1 LITGGAGFAA
11 ANCAVIAQ
19 EKWDVYTTVHK
30 KPISPQVPGLSV
42 VLDITDSEKVISAVS
57 DIKPKAII
65 HAAAISDTSLCA
77 QEPDLAMKVNADAV
91 KNMAIAASKAGA
103 RLVYISTDLVYDGGR
118 AFYSETDEAV
128 PTCCYGKSKLA
139 GEVMAAGFCEDLCI
153 ARSATVYGRNIN
165 DKKNF
170 AEVLIEKLSAS
181 EQVRLFSDEYRSFI
195 DVRSLCRILLEM
207 AADKSLNGIYNAGGN
222 QRLSR
227 CEFGLELAEAF
238 GFDKSLIE
246 PAKIDQSMFRDHR
259 PEDCSMN
266 ISKLTNAIR
275 IDLPDIA
282 QVLRSF

>member
-1 LITGGAGFAA
+1 
-11 ANCAVIAQ
+11 
-19 EKWDVYTTVHK
+19 
-30 KPISPQVPGLSV
+30 
-42 VLDITDSEKVISAVS
+42 
-57 DIKPKAII
+57 
-65 HAAAISDTSLCA
+65 
-77 QEPDLAMKVNADAV
+77 
-91 KNMAIAASKAGA
+91 
-103 RLVYISTDLVYDGGR
+103 
-118 AFYSETDEAV
+118 
-128 PTCCYGKSKLA
+128 
-139 GEVMAAGFCEDLCI
+139 
-153 ARSATVYGRNIN
+153 
-165 DKKNF
+165 
-170 AEVLIEKLSAS
+170 
-181 EQVRLFSDEYRSFI
+181 
-195 DVRSLCRILLEM
+195 VRSLCRILLEM